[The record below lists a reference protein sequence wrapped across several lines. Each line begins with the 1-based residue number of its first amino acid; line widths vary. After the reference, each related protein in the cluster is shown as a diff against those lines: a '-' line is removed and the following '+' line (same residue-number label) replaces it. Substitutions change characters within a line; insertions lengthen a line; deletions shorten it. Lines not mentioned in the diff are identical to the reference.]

1 MINLITLAAR
11 YPWQI
16 LAFLALF
23 TLLSATQLTRLEIHV
38 SAESMTVRDDPAVA
52 LYQEISKRFPGEDGL
67 IVAFHDAGL
76 FSSAK
81 LETLAGVVKK
91 IEALPMVER
100 TVSLFNVSNVRSTD
114 GEISSTPFLDPLPES
129 EEQAQEI
136 LAQAVANPMIVDNLV
151 SGDGKTFLVRVTPRP
166 SISESKDADALI
178 VEALRGVVASV
189 EQVFDDAFVLGPAV
203 LRQAITGKIKADQKQ
218 ILGLS
223 LLVLLLTLAILMRR
237 FNGAFVPLIT
247 ALLSIIW
254 TLGFMG
260 MVGIPVNVMTSI
272 IPALLVII
280 GSTEDMHLLAE
291 YYAGIRNGRKKEES
305 LQHMSRH
312 MGTAILA
319 TGLTTYVGFL
329 SIATNNIELLQQFGV
344 AASTGILFN
353 FLITALFVPAWLRL
367 TDRCVTPPEGGTVKP
382 QGRVAAELAASMT
395 PDRSLRSRA
404 ILVGVALI
412 ALAGLVG
419 ATRMHVDNN
428 PMGYFGADEP
438 VIKNSDTMHREMAG
452 VETFAVVLRS
462 PIEGTF
468 LKVRYLEQLRLLQD
482 YLDRTGHFDK
492 TFSFAD
498 YVAFVNAVLEES
510 DPSDKTLPE
519 ADDIVR
525 EFFLFIDEEDVAD
538 YVTADFREARII
550 VRHAIG
556 SSRSLREATE
566 GIDAFVREKLDDG
579 LEVVV
584 TGNAILRMQAADAMA
599 AGQAKSLGLMV
610 VVIWLVI
617 TVLFLNPKAG
627 LLAVIPN
634 LFPVVTL
641 FGVMGYLDIPLN
653 TSTAM
658 VAAIALGICIDD
670 TMHFMVRYHHHTR
683 ATGDTAVAI
692 ERTLRDE
699 TFPIVTTTLGL
710 ALGFSVFALS
720 SFPPVVHFG
729 FLSAFVMLLA
739 LVAVFLVLPSL
750 LANVRL
756 ITLYDVL
763 SLQLHQNVLESCSLF
778 QGMTRSQV
786 KKLVLISE
794 VREVGPGEAVVTE
807 GEEGDEMFVLLE
819 GEVEVLKRQPDG
831 QVRQIVTMSPGDVFG
846 ETALVTHLP
855 RTATVSTLG
864 EVRLLVLKWESIQR
878 ISRFSPRISTKV
890 FLNLAALLGK
900 RFAMK

>member
-1 MINLITLAAR
+1 MINLIALAAR

-16 LAFLALF
+16 LVFLALF
-23 TLLSATQLTRLEIHV
+23 TGLSATQLTRLDIKV

-52 LYQEISKRFPGEDGL
+52 LYQEISQRFPGEDGL

-76 FSSAK
+76 FSLAK

-91 IEALPMVER
+91 IDAMPMVER

-151 SGDGKTFLVRVTPRP
+151 SRDGETFLVRVTPRA
-166 SISESKDADALI
+166 SISERKDADAVI
-178 VEALRGVVASV
+178 VGALSDVVASV
-189 EQVFDDAFVLGPAV
+189 EPVFDDAFVLGPAV

-223 LLVLLLTLAILMRR
+223 LVVLLLTLAILMRR
-237 FNGAFVPLIT
+237 FNGAFVPLVT

-291 YYAGIRNGRKKEES
+291 YYAGIRNGMKKAES
-305 LQHMSRH
+305 LRHMSRH

-367 TDRCVTPPEGGTVKP
+367 TDRSVTPEGAAEP
-382 QGRVAAELAASMT
+382 QARVAAELAASMT

-412 ALAGLVG
+412 AIAGLVG

-510 DPSDKTLPE
+510 DPSDKSLPE

-525 EFFLFIDEEDVAD
+525 EFFLFIDQEDVAD

-566 GIDAFVREKLDDG
+566 GIDAFVSEKLDDG

-658 VAAIALGICIDD
+658 VAAIALGICVDD
-670 TMHFMVRYHHHTR
+670 TMHFMVRYHHYTR

-750 LANVRL
+750 LATVRL

-763 SLQLHQNVLESCSLF
+763 SLQLHHDVLESCSLF

-786 KKLVLISE
+786 KKLVLISD

-807 GEEGDEMFVLLE
+807 GEEGDEMFVVLE
-819 GEVEVLKRQPDG
+819 GEVEVLKQQPDG
-831 QVRQIVTMSPGDVFG
+831 QVRQVVTMSPGDVFG

-864 EVRLLVLKWESIQR
+864 KVRLLVLKWESIRR

>member
-1 MINLITLAAR
+1 MINLIALAAR
-11 YPWQI
+11 HPWQI
-16 LAFLALF
+16 LAFLILF

-52 LYQEISKRFPGEDGL
+52 LYQEISQRFPNEDGL
-67 IVAFHDAGL
+67 IVAFHDAEL
-76 FSSAK
+76 FSPAK
-81 LETLAGVVKK
+81 LETLAGVVKE
-91 IEALPMVER
+91 IEALPMVAR
-100 TVSLFNVSNVRSTD
+100 TVSLFNVNNVSSTE
-114 GEISSTPFLDPLPES
+114 GEISSAPFLDPVPES
-129 EEQAQEI
+129 EGQAQEV
-136 LAQAVANPMIVDNLV
+136 LAQAVSNPMIVDNLL
-151 SGDGKTFLVRVTPRP
+151 SGDGETFLVRVTPRP
-166 SISESKDADALI
+166 STGERKVADEVIVGALH
-178 VEALRGVVASV
+178 GVVASA
-189 EQVFDDAFVLGPAV
+189 ESSFDDAFVLGPAV
-203 LRQAITGKIKADQKQ
+203 LRQAITGKIKEDQKQ
-218 ILGLS
+218 ILGLA
-223 LLVLLLTLAILMRR
+223 LVVLLLTLAILMRR
-237 FNGAFVPLIT
+237 FNGAFVPLVT

-291 YYAGIRNGRKKEES
+291 YYAGIRNGMKKEES
-305 LQHMSRH
+305 LRHMSRH

-367 TDRCVTPPEGGTVKP
+367 TDRSVTPEGGPAGSKN
-382 QGRVAAELAASMT
+382 RVAAELAASMT

-419 ATRMHVDNN
+419 ATRMQVDNN
-428 PMGYFGADEP
+428 PMSYFGADEP
-438 VIKNSDTMHREMAG
+438 IIKNSDTMHRELAG

-482 YLDRTGHFDK
+482 YLGRTGHFDK

-510 DPSDKTLPE
+510 DPSDKALPE

-525 EFFLFIDEEDVAD
+525 EFFLFIDQEDVAD

-566 GIDAFVREKLDDG
+566 GINAFVSEKLDDG
-579 LEVVV
+579 LDVVV

-617 TVLFLNPKAG
+617 AVLFLNPKAG

-658 VAAIALGICIDD
+658 VAAIALGICVDD
-670 TMHFMVRYHHHTR
+670 TMHFMVRYNHYTR
-683 ATGDTAVAI
+683 LTGDTAVAI
-692 ERTLRDE
+692 ARTLRDE

-739 LVAVFLVLPSL
+739 LIAVFLVLPSL
-750 LANVRL
+750 LATVRL

-763 SLQLHQNVLESCSLF
+763 SLQLHQNVLESCPLF

-807 GEEGDEMFVLLE
+807 GEEGDEMFVILE
-819 GEVEVLKRQPDG
+819 GEVEVLKQQPDG
-831 QVRQIVTMSPGDVFG
+831 EVRQVVTMSPGDVFG

-864 EVRLLVLKWESIQR
+864 EGRLLVLKWESIQR

>member
-1 MINLITLAAR
+1 MINLIALAAR

-16 LAFLALF
+16 LVFLALF
-23 TLLSATQLTRLEIHV
+23 TVLSATQLTRLDIKV

-52 LYQEISKRFPGEDGL
+52 LYQEISQRFPGEDGL

-76 FSSAK
+76 FSLAK
-81 LETLAGVVKK
+81 LETLAGIVKK
-91 IEALPMVER
+91 IDAIPMVER

-114 GEISSTPFLDPLPES
+114 GEISSTPFLEPLPES

-151 SGDGKTFLVRVTPRP
+151 SRDGETFLVRVTPRA
-166 SISESKDADALI
+166 SISERKDADAVI
-178 VEALRGVVASV
+178 VGALSDVVASV
-189 EQVFDDAFVLGPAV
+189 EPVFDDAFVLGPAV

-223 LLVLLLTLAILMRR
+223 LVVLLLTLAILMRR
-237 FNGAFVPLIT
+237 FNGAFVPLVT

-291 YYAGIRNGRKKEES
+291 YYAGIRNGMKKAES
-305 LQHMSRH
+305 LRHMSRH

-367 TDRCVTPPEGGTVKP
+367 TDRSVTPEGAAEP
-382 QGRVAAELAASMT
+382 QARVAAELAASMT

-438 VIKNSDTMHREMAG
+438 VIKHSDTMHREMAG

-510 DPSDKTLPE
+510 EPSDKSLPE

-525 EFFLFIDEEDVAD
+525 EFFLFIDQEDVAD

-566 GIDAFVREKLDDG
+566 GIDAFVSEKLDDG

-658 VAAIALGICIDD
+658 VAAIALGICVDD
-670 TMHFMVRYHHHTR
+670 TMHFMVRYHHYTR

-750 LANVRL
+750 LATIRL

-763 SLQLHQNVLESCSLF
+763 SLQLHHDVLESCSLF

-786 KKLVLISE
+786 KKLVLISD

-807 GEEGDEMFVLLE
+807 GEEGYEMFVVLE
-819 GEVEVLKRQPDG
+819 GEVEVLKQQPDG
-831 QVRQIVTMSPGDVFG
+831 QVRQVVTMSPGDVFG

-864 EVRLLVLKWESIQR
+864 KVRLLVLKWESIRR